1 MKSQRSNSKYRSS
14 VAKDDEID
22 EIISNITLKRPRNAY
37 TQYVLSELEKFRKKN
52 KDKKIELPEF
62 NRICASNWKKLSD
75 GDKGKF
81 EKAYEDDKQKYK
93 KDLETVK
100 HYLFKDYTDT
110 KKGAPTAYRMF
121 LNEKMREGFD
131 KGEDPKDV
139 KKEAKEEWSKMSE
152 KEKKVYFDRK
162 KDNDD
167 WFSKAKKINRVT
179 ALSVFIQKTI
189 EAAKN
194 NHKEP
199 PALKDIAPSWKKLST
214 SEKRKYEQYAEEIN
228 EEKKQM
234 RDIFELTHGVKPS
247 RPLGAYKIFLQE
259 KAKNDE
265 LKSIQHGRDLWE
277 KLSQDEKDEYLVK
290 AHKLKI
296 AYIYK
301 KMIYKKRIKKLM
313 PKRPGGPVQQ
323 FLKEKKGQKP
333 ANGESFL
340 TYFRN
345 VYENL
350 SASQKQKYEEKAEKA
365 KERYEKRMKDFE
377 DKVFDLPKKARS
389 GFALYIKDRMPD
401 LRDENKNKT
410 NAELLKVIA
419 KEWKEEKVVDQDKY
433 NRQSQKD
440 QKRFKKQLKEFEK
453 YGYYTKSG
461 AEKTA
466 DEDEEDEKSSKR
478 SSRKSSKSSKKSTKK
493 KSASRSKST
502 KKGRK
507 SGGSKSKTQETRSR
521 SKSKKGKSTRKK

>member
-1 MKSQRSNSKYRSS
+1 MRSQRSNSKYRSS

-22 EIISNITLKRPRNAY
+22 EIISNITLKRPKNPY
-37 TQYVLSELEKFRKKN
+37 TQYVLSEVEKYKKKN
-52 KDKKIELPEF
+52 KDKKIQLPEF
-62 NRICASNWKKLSD
+62 NKICAASWKKLSD
-75 GDKGKF
+75 GDKEKF

-100 HYLFKDYTDT
+100 HYLFKDYGDAR
-110 KKGAPTAYRMF
+110 KGVPTAYRIF

-131 KGEDPKDV
+131 KWKDPKDV

-152 KEKKVYFDRK
+152 KEKQIYFDRK

-167 WFSKAKKINRVT
+167 WFSKAKNINRVT
-179 ALSVFIQKTI
+179 ALSIFIQKSI

-194 NHKEP
+194 SHKNP
-199 PALKDIAPSWKKLST
+199 PTIKDIAPGWKKLSS
-214 SEKRKYEQYAEEIN
+214 SEKRKYEQYADEIN

-247 RPLGAYKIFLQE
+247 RPLGAYKIFLQD

-265 LKSIQHGRDLWE
+265 LKSLQHGKELWD

-313 PKRPGGPVQQ
+313 PKRPGGAVQQ

-350 SASQKQKYEEKAEKA
+350 PASQKKN
-365 KERYEKRMKDFE
+365 MK
-377 DKVFDLPKKARS
+377 KK
-389 GFALYIKDRMPD
+389 L
-401 LRDENKNKT
+401 
-410 NAELLKVIA
+410 
-419 KEWKEEKVVDQDKY
+419 
-433 NRQSQKD
+433 
-440 QKRFKKQLKEFEK
+440 KKQ
-453 YGYYTKSG
+453 
-461 AEKTA
+461 
-466 DEDEEDEKSSKR
+466 
-478 SSRKSSKSSKKSTKK
+478 KKDMKK
-493 KSASRSKST
+493 K
-502 KKGRK
+502 
-507 SGGSKSKTQETRSR
+507 
-521 SKSKKGKSTRKK
+521 